1 MSSSFA
7 SNKTFLYYFLA
18 IVGSLSTA
26 GASMTL
32 IALSAS
38 FYSFDQE
45 GVASSSIYVL
55 NYFGIGLIGFV
66 GGWILQRFTAITL
79 GITGALVSA
88 SIVFYLSFLSSI
100 PPFFGLPA
108 IFLIFLINGID
119 HPNNLR
125 FFNEVIEEKKK
136 MSFFSVKEGSTYV
149 LGLVAP
155 TLAAFIIKFMGTKIC
170 FLIDG
175 ATYVLSCLPWI
186 ILKKKQNFEA
196 LSSPVSKPNWFI
208 GFQSL
213 LKDKNIRLLNISRL
227 LNNLAYA
234 TWMTSLPFFLAKIS
248 QGDKAIFAQEQGIA
262 TSLVSG
268 GFILATLIGT
278 AFAKRYRL
286 MTTMLWAAS
295 FLGAG
300 AVALLA
306 CSLVQKETIYIGA
319 FFAGTG
325 VYCFRILGITLGQA
339 ITPKDILG
347 AVIIAGD
354 TVVRGWS
361 FLISLLAVGIFQL
374 HEIFSFP
381 LSVLGTV
388 IFLLSTFSLISPFL
402 IGNLVKDFVSK
413 NQAAE
418 LMTES

>member
-1 MSSSFA
+1 MKC

-18 IVGSLSTA
+18 VVGSLSSA

-38 FYSFDQE
+38 FYAFDQE

-55 NYFGIGLIGFV
+55 NYFGIGLIGFA

-79 GITGALVSA
+79 GITGALISA
-88 SIVFYLSFLSSI
+88 SIAFYLSLLSSI
-100 PPFFGLPA
+100 PPFLGLPA

-155 TLAAFIIKFMGTKIC
+155 TLAALIIKFMGTKVC
-170 FLIDG
+170 FLVDG
-175 ATYVLSCLPWI
+175 GTYVLSCLPWI
-186 ILKKKQNFEA
+186 ILKKKQNSET
-196 LSSPVSKPNWFI
+196 LSLPVSKPNWFI
-208 GFQSL
+208 GFQML
-213 LKDKNIRLLNISRL
+213 LKDKNIRLLNISRI

-234 TWMTSLPFFLAKIS
+234 TWMTSLPFFLAKVA
-248 QGDKAIFAQEQGIA
+248 QDDNAIFAQEQGIA

-278 AFAKRYRL
+278 TFAKQYKL

-295 FLGAG
+295 LLGAS
-300 AVALLA
+300 AVAFLA
-306 CSLVQKETIYIGA
+306 CSFIQKETIYIGA
-319 FFAGTG
+319 FLAGIG

-339 ITPKDILG
+339 ITPKNILG

-354 TVVRGWS
+354 TIVRGWS
-361 FLISLLAVGIFQL
+361 FLVALCAVGIFHL
-374 HEIFSFP
+374 HEALSLSFP
-381 LSVLGTV
+381 VISTIIIMLSA
-388 IFLLSTFSLISPFL
+388 FSLISPFL

-413 NQAAE
+413 QCTEELVAE
-418 LMTES
+418 S